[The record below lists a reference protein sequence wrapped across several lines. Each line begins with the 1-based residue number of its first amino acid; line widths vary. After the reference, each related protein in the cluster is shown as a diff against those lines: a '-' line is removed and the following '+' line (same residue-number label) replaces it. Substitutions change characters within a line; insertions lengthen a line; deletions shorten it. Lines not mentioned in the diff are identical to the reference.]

1 MRWILR
7 AGVGAGQPNHHDD
20 VRKVQTLLNR
30 AAHESGCEILKEDGI
45 FGPRTQA
52 RIAQFQRDTL
62 HMQHVDAI
70 VNRHGPTQH
79 ALTPHTATAYA
90 QAATHSQRPATAGSQ
105 STSHTV
111 IPGSSAEKYL
121 QKQASS
127 RPVSYKSAW
136 FNRALPAAV
145 NVKAHWGV
153 PVAVTLAQGALES
166 DWGRHAPGNIFFGI
180 KGKSPKGKTINVTTH
195 ENYNGKSTVIND
207 GFRSYSTLEEAA
219 EDYGRFLATNH
230 RYAGAFAFRNEPE
243 KFIHVVAK
251 AGYATNPDYEKL
263 LLGIIR
269 ANGLKDYD
277 SPELATSVS
286 FNNPLHP

>member
-105 STSHTV
+105 SPQNTV
-111 IPGSSAEKYL
+111 VPGSNLFETMK
-121 QKQASS
+121 KHASRHPAS
-127 RPVSYKSAW
+127 FKASW
-136 FNRALPAAV
+136 FNRALPAAM

-166 DWGRHAPGNIFFGI
+166 NWGRHAPGNMFFGV
-180 KGKSPKGKTINVTTH
+180 KGKSQRGKTINVTTH
-195 ENYNGKSTVIND
+195 ENYGGKATVIHD
-207 GFRSYSTLEEAA
+207 GFRSYDTLEEAA
-219 EDYGRFLATNH
+219 EDYGRFLAINH
-230 RYAGAFAFRNEPE
+230 RYASAFAFRNEPE
-243 KFIHVVAK
+243 KFIHVVAT
-251 AGYATNPDYEKL
+251 AGYATDPEYEKKIL
-263 LLGIIR
+263 AIIR

-277 SPELATSVS
+277 APNISTSVS
-286 FNNPLHP
+286 FQNTLHQ